1 MSALPTPPGRLIDIG
16 GYKLHLWC
24 QGSGSPA
31 VILDSGL
38 AGNSLL
44 WACVLPLISSQ
55 TQACAFDR
63 AGYAWSDPAPD
74 GVPRTS
80 QQIVNEL
87 HLALAGASIS
97 PPYILVGHSFGAIN
111 MLVFAYNFPAEVAG
125 LILVDPSHPEMM
137 ERVPGVP
144 SAEAMQRSYAIL
156 AGLGRLGLLRWLGPL
171 LMKQLLPQGRQTM
184 PPDAW
189 DALIAFASR
198 PDAYH
203 TASQEASF
211 GRQSFKQA
219 RGAPGSLGSLPLE
232 VLCSERWVTG
242 KITPMKR
249 MAAQLHAEL
258 ASLSSR
264 GRYLTV
270 SNCDHADLPVVRPDA
285 VDDSVRHILNITRS
299 AQ

>member
-1 MSALPTPPGRLIDIG
+1 MSALPTPPGHLIDVG

-44 WACVLPLISSQ
+44 WACTLPLISQQ

-63 AGYAWSDPAPD
+63 PGYAWSDPAPD

-80 QQIVNEL
+80 QQIVQEL
-87 HLALAGASIS
+87 RLALEGAGVP

-111 MLVFAYNFPAEVAG
+111 MLVFAYNLPQEVAG

-137 ERVPGVP
+137 ERVPGLP
-144 SAEAMQRSYAIL
+144 SAEAMGRSYRVL
-156 AGLGRLGLLRWLGPL
+156 ASLDRIGLLHWLGPL
-171 LMKQLLPQGRQTM
+171 LLKRLLPQGRQTL
-184 PPDAW
+184 PPETW
-189 DALIAFASR
+189 DALVAFVSRSDDYRTASR
-198 PDAYH
+198 
-203 TASQEASF
+203 EVSF
-211 GRQSFKQA
+211 GRQSFAQA
-219 RGAPGSLGSLPLE
+219 RGEPGSLGNLPLE
-232 VLCSERWVTG
+232 VLSSERWVSG

-264 GRYLTV
+264 GRHLTV
-270 SNCDHADLPVVRPDA
+270 SDCDHADLPVVRPDA
-285 VDDSVRHILNITRS
+285 VADSVAHILDVLRGK
-299 AQ
+299 

>member
-1 MSALPTPPGRLIDIG
+1 MSALPTPPGRLIDVG

-44 WACVLPLISSQ
+44 WACVLPLISRQ

-63 AGYAWSDPAPD
+63 PGYAWSDPAPD

-80 QQIVNEL
+80 LQIVHEL
-87 HLALAGASIS
+87 RLALADAGVL

-144 SAEAMQRSYAIL
+144 SAEAMQRSYGVL
-156 AGLGRLGLLRWLGPL
+156 ASLGHTGLLRWLGPL
-171 LMKQLLPQGRQTM
+171 LLNRLLPQGRQTL
-184 PPDAW
+184 PPEAW
-189 DALIAFASR
+189 DALVVFVSRPNDYLTASR
-198 PDAYH
+198 
-203 TASQEASF
+203 EASF

-219 RGAPGSLGSLPLE
+219 RGDPGSLGSLPLE
-232 VLCSERWVTG
+232 VLSSERWVSG
-242 KITPMKR
+242 KITPMNR
-249 MAAQLHAEL
+249 VVAQLHAEL
-258 ASLSSR
+258 AALSTR
-264 GRYLTV
+264 GRHLTV
-270 SNCDHADLPVVRPDA
+270 SDCDHADLPVVRPDA
-285 VDDSVRHILNITRS
+285 VADSVQHILDILRTE
-299 AQ
+299 Q

>member
-1 MSALPTPPGRLIDIG
+1 MSALPDPPGRLVDVG

-44 WACVLPLISSQ
+44 WACALPLIARQ
-55 TQACAFDR
+55 TLACAFDR

-80 QQIVNEL
+80 LQTVSEL
-87 HLALAGASIS
+87 RLALAGAGIS
-97 PPYILVGHSFGAIN
+97 PPYILVGHSLGAIN
-111 MLVFAYNFPAEVAG
+111 MLVFAYNFPVEVAG

-137 ERVPGVP
+137 ERVPGIP
-144 SAEAMQRSYAIL
+144 SAEAMQRSYAML
-156 AGLGRLGLLRWLGPL
+156 ANLGRIGLMRWLGPL
-171 LMKQLLPQGRQTM
+171 LLKRLLPQGKQLM

-189 DALIAFASR
+189 DGLVTFVSR
-198 PDAYH
+198 QNDFR

-211 GRQSFKQA
+211 GTQSFAQA

-232 VLCSERWVTG
+232 VLRSERWVTG
-242 KITPMKR
+242 KMTPMKQA
-249 MAAQLHAEL
+249 AAQLHPEL
-258 ASLSSR
+258 AALSSR
-264 GRYLTV
+264 GRHLTV
-270 SNCDHADLPVVRPDA
+270 SGCDHADLPVVRPDA
-285 VDDSVRHILNITRS
+285 VAGSVQHILNKTK
-299 AQ
+299 